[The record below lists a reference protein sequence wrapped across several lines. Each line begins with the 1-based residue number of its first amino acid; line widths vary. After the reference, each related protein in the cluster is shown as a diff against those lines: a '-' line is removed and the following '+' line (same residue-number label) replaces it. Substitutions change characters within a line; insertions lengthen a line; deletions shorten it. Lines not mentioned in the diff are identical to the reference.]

1 MKQEKNKVNIVL
13 GILSFAAAIGMVI
26 NMVCHINKY
35 GDIAKTSDMTSYCI
49 TLSVGI
55 AIMVII
61 GLVLINSRKHDPYK
75 RIAHMLFLLLAAG
88 YGTSCLNHMLVY
100 VAVSPAYYESHQN

>member
-13 GILSFAAAIGMVI
+13 GILSFVAATGMAIDMVF
-26 NMVCHINKY
+26 HINKY
-35 GDIAKTSDMTSYCI
+35 GDIAKSSDMKSYCI
-49 TLSVGI
+49 ALTVGI
-55 AIMVII
+55 IIMVII

-75 RIAHMLFLLLAAG
+75 RIALMLFLLLAAG

-100 VAVSPAYYESHQN
+100 VAVTPEYYETHQN